1 MEYKFYF
8 WFIRYLNIIISFFR
22 FWTCFESLLNPIL
35 GFRDALLACFP
46 GVQHLMCY
54 FHVKQACQVKLRGKP
69 MKEQKD
75 VLHDIDELHSTTS
88 QTEYNDLYRITF
100 RKWCEQHS
108 AFAYYFENQW
118 NSGSAF
124 NQWTVF
130 CCPPGVAK
138 TNNSLESFNAMF
150 KRSYT
155 NHTRHTMSALY
166 DIIWDRL
173 LVDLSREVIH
183 GCKVF
188 QLMHKPDRAALLK
201 AAGVDEETYHIT
213 SSGSIVTLV
222 KKESNATYRVNAVQ
236 CTCQCKYYH
245 KRGYCKH
252 ILYLL
257 NWCNLDSDV
266 IEVKRTFNYK
276 GNTKRTK
283 KIRGR
288 IRDALPALQ
297 VN

>member
-1 MEYKFYF
+1 M
-8 WFIRYLNIIISFFR
+8 
-22 FWTCFESLLNPIL
+22 
-35 GFRDALLACFP
+35 ACFP
-46 GVQHLMCY
+46 GIQHLMCY

-88 QTEYNDLYRITF
+88 QTEYNELYRITF

-124 NQWTVF
+124 NQWKVF
-130 CCPPGVAK
+130 CCPPGVAN

-166 DIIWDRL
+166 DIIHDRL

-183 GCKVF
+183 GRKVF
-188 QLMHKPDRAALLK
+188 QLKHKPDRVAVLK
-201 AAGVDEETYHIT
+201 AGGIDEETYHI
-213 SSGSIVTLV
+213 SSAGSIVTLV
-222 KKESNATYRVNAVQ
+222 NKESNATYRVNVIQ

-252 ILYLL
+252 ILYSL
-257 NWCNLDSDV
+257 NRCNLDSDV
-266 IEVKRTFNYK
+266 IEVKRTFKYK

-283 KIRGR
+283 KMRGR

>member
-1 MEYKFYF
+1 
-8 WFIRYLNIIISFFR
+8 
-22 FWTCFESLLNPIL
+22 
-35 GFRDALLACFP
+35 
-46 GVQHLMCY
+46 
-54 FHVKQACQVKLRGKP
+54 

-88 QTEYNDLYRITF
+88 QTEYNELYRITF

-124 NQWTVF
+124 NQWKVF
-130 CCPPGVAK
+130 CCPPGVAN

-166 DIIWDRL
+166 NIII
-173 LVDLSREVIH
+173 E
-183 GCKVF
+183 
-188 QLMHKPDRAALLK
+188 RAA
-201 AAGVDEETYHIT
+201 GIDEEMYHIS

-222 KKESNATYRVNAVQ
+222 NKESNATYRVNVIQ

-252 ILYLL
+252 ILYSLKR
-257 NWCNLDSDV
+257 CNLDSNV
-266 IEVKRTFNYK
+266 IEVKRTFKYK

-283 KIRGR
+283 KMRGR